1 MAGTNR
7 RAWLLG
13 AVGLWLLTGVSC
25 GESGDGDAMGARA
38 LDGAACTEGSDC
50 VSGVCQDGACV
61 GNGTGAPAGA
71 DCTGDGDCASGN
83 CEAGECAAGAGLADG
98 RSCTEDAECASELC
112 EDGVCGGLP
121 DDGGGD
127 GTGGVTGAGG
137 DDGAGD
143 APGAGGD
150 DGAGDAPNA
159 GGDDGGADGLLPLGA
174 DCVVGNDCAS
184 GRCENGVCA
193 QGNVTGST
201 PSTTWVDFEGLPVDW
216 LPLTP
221 GCGPDTASDCNGEC
235 EAAGGDPDVSV
246 IRPSATLCFGA
257 REGDLTPEDPAV
269 VIEQVIESLDGQE
282 YVHIRVTFDPS
293 FTDATYGTG
302 AVGWNPNRGHSFR
315 DLTSSD
321 HTELLLTNGDAETVI
336 NFKIDLISADAE
348 AASGYSS
355 LGVTGGDGAV
365 LSGDPASVLAA
376 TTSLDR
382 NLNGCGYVA
391 LDACGGD
398 CTVNSPTTDEL
409 YTPNPEAP
417 GWNYLQVYE
426 VWVAMD
432 AFGDSGFGQGY
443 ITYTHSSPAKGSDDT
458 LEVLPEPCPPD
469 WETPY
474 CLPGDPSCGGGGT
487 GGSGGEGGGLTGVG
501 GGTTDCPPNSQ
512 IYLTTEG
519 EELCTPIPYANYP
532 GMTACPEGWELDT
545 ASEGRYC
552 LPVE

>member
-1 MAGTNR
+1 MAGANR
-7 RAWLLG
+7 RAWLIG
-13 AVGLWLLTGVSC
+13 AVGLWVLSGVSC
-25 GESGDGDAMGARA
+25 GESGDSDAAGAGA
-38 LDGAACTEGSDC
+38 LDGADCTAGSDC
-50 VSGVCQDGACV
+50 VSGVCNDGACV
-61 GNGTGAPAGA
+61 GNGDGAPSGA
-71 DCTGDGDCASGN
+71 ECTRDGDCASGSCVEGA
-83 CEAGECAAGAGLADG
+83 CEAGTGLADG
-98 RSCTEDAECASELC
+98 RSCAEDDECASGLC

-121 DDGGGD
+121 VDGGGE

-137 DDGAGD
+137 D
-143 APGAGGD
+143 
-150 DGAGDAPNA
+150 N
-159 GGDDGGADGLLPLGA
+159 GGADGLLPLGA

-184 GRCENGVCA
+184 GRCEAGACA

-201 PSTTWVDFEGLPVDW
+201 PSTTWVDFNGQQVDW

-221 GCGPDTASDCNGEC
+221 GCGPDTASGCNGEC

-246 IRPSATLCFGA
+246 IRPSATLCFQA
-257 REGDLTPEDPAV
+257 TEGDATPEDPSV
-269 VIEQVIESLDGQE
+269 VIEQVIETLDGQE

-302 AVGWNPNRGHSFR
+302 AVGWNPKRGHTFK

-321 HTELLLTNGDAETVI
+321 HTELLLTNGDSETVI
-336 NFKIDLISADAE
+336 NFKIDFLTADAD

-355 LGVTGGDGAV
+355 LGVSGGDGAV
-365 LSGDPASVLAA
+365 LSGDPSSVLAA

-417 GWNYLQVYE
+417 SWNYLQVYE

-474 CLPGDPSCGGGGT
+474 CEPGDPSCGGGGT
-487 GGSGGEGGGLTGVG
+487 GGAGGAGGEGGEVGGVG
-501 GGTTDCPPNSQ
+501 GGTTSCPPNSQ
-512 IYLTTEG
+512 IYLTAEG
-519 EELCTPIPYANYP
+519 EELCTPIPFANYP
-532 GMTACPEGWELDT
+532 GMAACPANWQLDT